1 MGPKLFGGLLLAV
14 TLFVSPANANT
25 ITIKGFWPGGVISEF
40 MQFWEAVGSSG
51 DDVAVDGACASAC
64 TFLLAYV
71 PEDRICIT
79 GRASFGFHEVSSG
92 DNVDPVMTPVYSRMF
107 YPPWVMDYIKA
118 HGGLQEDPL
127 WMPPEDMLGHLHVC
141 PGATVVPQDGLLA
154 PAAPEPSGAQ
164 QPGAH
169 GRP

>member
-1 MGPKLFGGLLLAV
+1 MGPKLFGGILLAV

-40 MQFWEAVGSSG
+40 MQFWEAVGASG

-92 DNVDPVMTPVYSRMF
+92 DSVDPVMTPVYSRMF
-107 YPPWVMDYIKA
+107 YPPWVMGYIKA